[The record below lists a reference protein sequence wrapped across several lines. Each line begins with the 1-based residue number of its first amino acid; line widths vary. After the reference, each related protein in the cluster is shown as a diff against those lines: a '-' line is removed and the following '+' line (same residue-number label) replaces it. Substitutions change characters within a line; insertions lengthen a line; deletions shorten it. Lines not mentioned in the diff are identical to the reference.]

1 MLAAI
6 KHALT
11 DIFNSDEALKAK
23 TVEKLAQYEEGKT
36 PYPQFTPSNLAVVA
50 ACSVVALTASIGFTR
65 LGVTLSEKVF
75 D

>member
-1 MLAAI
+1 MLT
-6 KHALT
+6 ALKLSLAN
-11 DIFNSDEALKAK
+11 IFNSDEVLRAK
-23 TVEKLAQYEEGKT
+23 TIEKLALYEEGKT